1 VFEPSLRNDFINYDD
16 PDYVTEN
23 EHVQKGFSWEGVR
36 WAFSTTDASNW
47 HPLTWL
53 SHMADCQMFGL
64 HSWGHHL
71 TNVILHALNT
81 CLVFLVLRS
90 MTGALWRSLFVAGLF
105 GLHPLHVQS
114 VAWVAER
121 KDVLSTLFFLLA
133 IWAYAKYS
141 SAQVSA
147 LKSRPASTL
156 HALRYYA
163 LTLLLFA
170 LALMSK
176 PMVVTLPFVLLL
188 LDFWPLQR

>member
-1 VFEPSLRNDFINYDD
+1 MAGNSGKRSVGSSLVGLYRRYELPLLCCLLMVSVIAVFESSLRNDFVNYDD

-23 EHVQKGFSWEGVR
+23 DHVQQGLSWEGVR

-71 TNVILHALNT
+71 TSIILHALNT
-81 CLVFLVLRS
+81 CLLFLLLRR
-90 MTGALWRSLFVAGLF
+90 MTGALWRSMFVAGLF

-121 KDVLSTLFFLLA
+121 KDVLSTFFFFL
-133 IWAYAKYS
+133 
-141 SAQVSA
+141 
-147 LKSRPASTL
+147 TL
-156 HALRYYA
+156 
-163 LTLLLFA
+163 
-170 LALMSK
+170 
-176 PMVVTLPFVLLL
+176 
-188 LDFWPLQR
+188 W